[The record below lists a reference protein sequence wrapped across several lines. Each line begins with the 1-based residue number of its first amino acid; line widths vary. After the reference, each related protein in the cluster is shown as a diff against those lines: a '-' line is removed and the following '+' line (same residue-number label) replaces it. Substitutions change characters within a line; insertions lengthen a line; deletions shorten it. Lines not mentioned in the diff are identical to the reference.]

1 MMNVL
6 VLTVGYLYWN
16 ALRAFYLIKQIKI
29 PCIYSKIVLNL
40 FLVLYIYSFC
50 SICTSLALLLASDT
64 QNSIELTC
72 MAIINMIG
80 TTISIV
86 FFLASRLQ
94 YYREILRSVKIG
106 KNVIRREKLIN
117 VLIVSTSLVRILL
130 YIFEALEEDL
140 NINMRQYNQDCMDQS
155 PLHAGVLLFLSV
167 FVNLMPPF
175 IFTLIFT
182 TFERQKQSQSQIMRN
197 LSLTEELQSSDKS
210 RLDLK

>member
-1 MMNVL
+1 
-6 VLTVGYLYWN
+6 
-16 ALRAFYLIKQIKI
+16 
-29 PCIYSKIVLNL
+29 
-40 FLVLYIYSFC
+40 
-50 SICTSLALLLASDT
+50 
-64 QNSIELTC
+64 

-140 NINMRQYNQDCMDQS
+140 NINMRQYNQDCMD
-155 PLHAGVLLFLSV
+155 
-167 FVNLMPPF
+167 
-175 IFTLIFT
+175 
-182 TFERQKQSQSQIMRN
+182 
-197 LSLTEELQSSDKS
+197 
-210 RLDLK
+210 